1 MHTSLKGYRLGE
13 RVLAWY
19 LSSITGFIDA
29 LGFLYLG
36 GFFLSFMSGN
46 TTRMT
51 AAAVEGGWDVVGRAA
66 GVMALFLLGVMIGS
80 LVSRLAH
87 RHLPPTRP
95 RELVLLF
102 VCLTAMIASALVLAG
117 HDLPAVL
124 SLSFTVGSMN
134 SIFERDGEVA
144 ISLTYMTGTLVKM
157 SQRFVGA
164 FFGGAH
170 SAWLGYFLLWLSLA
184 LGAVLGGL
192 CYLALGIRAVWVVT
206 ALVFLGTA
214 AALAN
219 RARRRRRGLPV

>member
-1 MHTSLKGYRLGE
+1 MEGYRLGE

-51 AAAVEGGWDVVGRAA
+51 AAAVEGGWDVVARAA

-80 LVSRLAH
+80 LISRLAH
-87 RHLPPTRP
+87 RRLPPTRP
-95 RELVLLF
+95 REVVLLF
-102 VCLTAMIASALVLAG
+102 VCLTVTIASALVLAG
-117 HDLPAVL
+117 HELAAVL
-124 SLSFTVGSMN
+124 SLSFTVGAMN

-164 FFGGAH
+164 FFDGTHA
-170 SAWLGYFLLWLSLA
+170 AWFGYFLLWLSLA
-184 LGAVLGGL
+184 VGAVLGGL
-192 CYLALGIRAVWVVT
+192 SYLALGIRAVWVVA
-206 ALVFLGTA
+206 ALVLLGTA
-214 AALAN
+214 AALVN
-219 RARRRRRGLPV
+219 RSRRRRRGLPV